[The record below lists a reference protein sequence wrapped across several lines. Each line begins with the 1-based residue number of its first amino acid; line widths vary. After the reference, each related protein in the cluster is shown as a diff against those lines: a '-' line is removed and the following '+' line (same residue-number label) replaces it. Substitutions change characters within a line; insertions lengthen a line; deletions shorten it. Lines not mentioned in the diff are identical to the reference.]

1 MPTTALL
8 LILATLLPLALFGLL
23 AGMGRRMGDPLA
35 GWIATAAAAAGFAL
49 SMGATIAWVN
59 GGQIA
64 GTSWGPG
71 DKPIELSFRW
81 LPSAVAADWRGLEN
95 LNFHV
100 DSLTIAM
107 FNTLTP
113 IAAMVCAF
121 GVRFLRHDPRFV
133 QFFTY
138 LQLLI
143 FSMLALVLSGSVS
156 QIFLFWELLAWS
168 AWLLGRTGPSSL
180 NGTSVSL
187 TLSAMGDVQMLVGL
201 GILFRFLG
209 DATFPQLDRAAV
221 GSIIPPH
228 SLNVMGLAICIAA
241 ALKVVPL
248 FKRAPI
254 PAAAMFQ
261 SITLCAAGVYIL
273 GRVFPLLTVGVS
285 LFIAVIGLLAL
296 VVGAMLA
303 LGASDVIGL
312 LAHSTVSQFGLI
324 FLAIGI
330 GSWVGGLFHLLT
342 HAFFKSLLLLAAGG
356 VVHAADG
363 ERRLGQ
369 FGGLLGKLPV
379 SAVFFA
385 VGILAMVG
393 APFTGGYF
401 SSRSI
406 LVHAGALAA
415 ARGGFC
421 WLFFIIPTAVSAL
434 TGLYLTRCWML
445 IYWGKPP
452 NQPLQQRARERLTFW
467 IPLGALAL
475 LSVIAGSRLM
485 EIDGFITHSAE
496 EAENYCN
503 LVREPAAAPF
513 AAFTSQSAGLSLDAG
528 ERLFRHY
535 ATWPMAVGIAVGAG
549 VYSRRRLSPS
559 PGTPGEGRGGGGP

>member
-1 MPTTALL
+1 
-8 LILATLLPLALFGLL
+8 LILATLLPLATFAMLL
-23 AGMGRRMGDPLA
+23 AMGRRMGDPLA
-35 GWIATAAAAAGFAL
+35 GWIATAAAAVGFAL
-49 SMGATIAWVN
+49 SMSATNAWFN

-64 GTSWGPG
+64 GTSWGAG

-81 LPSAVAADWRGLEN
+81 LPAAIAGDPRGLDN
-95 LNFHV
+95 LNIHV

-121 GVRFLRHDPRFV
+121 GVRFLRHDQRFV

-138 LQLLI
+138 LQLLL
-143 FSMLALVLSGSVS
+143 FSMLALVLSGNLLE
-156 QIFLFWELLAWS
+156 IFLSWELLALS
-168 AWLLGRTGPSSL
+168 AWLLGRTGPSAG

-187 TLSAMGDVQMLVGL
+187 ALSAVSDVQLLVGL
-201 GILFRFLG
+201 GMLFRFLG
-209 DATFPQLDRAAV
+209 NATFSQLDRAAA

-228 SLNVMGLAICIAA
+228 ALNVMGLAICIAA

-248 FKRAPI
+248 FQRAPI

-261 SITLCAAGVYIL
+261 SITLCAAGVYLL
-273 GRVFPLLTVGVS
+273 GRIFPLLTAGVS

-296 VVGAMLA
+296 VVGATLA
-303 LGASDVIGL
+303 LGGRDVIGL

-330 GSWVGGLFHLLT
+330 GSWVGGLFHLMT
-342 HAFFKSLLLLAAGG
+342 HAFFKSLLVLVAGG
-356 VVHAADG
+356 VVHAAGG

-379 SAVFFA
+379 SAAFFA

-406 LVHAGALAA
+406 LVHAGALAT
-415 ARGGFC
+415 ARGGFYY
-421 WLFFIIPTAVSAL
+421 LFFIIPAIVSAL

-445 IYWGKPP
+445 IYWGKPR
-452 NQPLQQRARERLTFW
+452 NQPLHQRARERITFW
-467 IPLGALAL
+467 IPLGALAI
-475 LSVIAGSRLM
+475 LSVAAGSRLM
-485 EIDGFITHSAE
+485 EIDRFIAHWGE

-503 LVREPAAAPF
+503 LVRDPAAAPF
-513 AAFTSQSAGLSLDAG
+513 AAFTSPWAGLSVDAG
-528 ERLFRHY
+528 ERLFHQY
-535 ATWPMAVGIAVGAG
+535 ASWPMAVGIVVGVG
-549 VYSRRRLSPS
+549 VYSLRRKGL
-559 PGTPGEGRGGGGP
+559 